1 VCACTIEFYSALTT
15 IKLRPLQENEYV
27 EIVTLSESEL
37 AQVQVGHFPSKSKS
51 RSRGDRE
58 GKRKISYKK
67 VMGQI

>member
-1 VCACTIEFYSALTT
+1 MEFYSALTT

-37 AQVQVGHFPSKSKS
+37 AQVQVGHFPTKSKS
-51 RSRGDRE
+51 HSRVYIE

-67 VMGQI
+67 VMGQV